1 MGETIKRWLEN
12 MKEKWK
18 NLNKLKQIA
27 ILVGLLSLFI
37 ASGIFYFVMHQVD
50 YGVLFSDLTKAD
62 AGTITSDLKE
72 KNIAYKLEDGGK
84 TILVDRNQIDEYRI
98 DLAVDDKLPD
108 SSTGFELFDDSGM
121 MTTDEDRKIMYQRAL
136 SGELERS
143 ISALDG
149 IEKAK
154 VILVT
159 PEESVFSEKEKEA
172 TASVMLTLKK
182 PLSDKSVQGIVTLT
196 AGAVEN
202 LNPDNIKVVDD
213 SGNVLAGGQ
222 EDKELEKVN
231 DRYIAIKSTYEKSLE
246 EKVKE
251 LLEPIYGTDK
261 MKVSVN
267 VDLNFDSVEKTTT
280 TYNDPEV
287 RSENVQA
294 SGDAD
299 AVVEAQTG
307 QADDNV
313 SVVTDEDS
321 ENGRHY
327 ERSVN
332 NELDTEITKTI
343 SAPGMVERVTSSV
356 VVNGELP
363 KNMQQELRTLV
374 ASAVGFDENRGD
386 EITVQGL
393 NFYEEKPKEDEKT
406 KAGGKT
412 NLNKLAG
419 YLIGFGVALL
429 LILIAIGIVV
439 VTRNRRKKVDFI
451 AEEEPTAST
460 DASEEMMEA
469 LAKINERLEKT
480 ETFQQEQAI
489 VEPEE
494 PIEEIE
500 DEEESEE
507 EWMPLKVE
515 DESLNNKKAKKYAV
529 DNPEVA
535 AELIKAWLKNK

>member
-182 PLSDKSVQGIVTLT
+182 PLSDKSIQGIVTLT

>member
-196 AGAVEN
+196 AG
-202 LNPDNIKVVDD
+202 
-213 SGNVLAGGQ
+213 
-222 EDKELEKVN
+222 
-231 DRYIAIKSTYEKSLE
+231 
-246 EKVKE
+246 
-251 LLEPIYGTDK
+251 
-261 MKVSVN
+261 
-267 VDLNFDSVEKTTT
+267 
-280 TYNDPEV
+280 
-287 RSENVQA
+287 
-294 SGDAD
+294 
-299 AVVEAQTG
+299 
-307 QADDNV
+307 
-313 SVVTDEDS
+313 
-321 ENGRHY
+321 
-327 ERSVN
+327 
-332 NELDTEITKTI
+332 
-343 SAPGMVERVTSSV
+343 
-356 VVNGELP
+356 
-363 KNMQQELRTLV
+363 
-374 ASAVGFDENRGD
+374 
-386 EITVQGL
+386 
-393 NFYEEKPKEDEKT
+393 
-406 KAGGKT
+406 
-412 NLNKLAG
+412 
-419 YLIGFGVALL
+419 
-429 LILIAIGIVV
+429 
-439 VTRNRRKKVDFI
+439 
-451 AEEEPTAST
+451 
-460 DASEEMMEA
+460 
-469 LAKINERLEKT
+469 
-480 ETFQQEQAI
+480 
-489 VEPEE
+489 
-494 PIEEIE
+494 
-500 DEEESEE
+500 
-507 EWMPLKVE
+507 
-515 DESLNNKKAKKYAV
+515 
-529 DNPEVA
+529 
-535 AELIKAWLKNK
+535 